1 MQTVVADSLCGVEC
15 LFEIAGFQHALLLH
29 AMTPYARKAV
39 SLQLHFHGKT
49 VGFDLRCILL
59 KLTNFRFDTEQFLNV
74 VADFM
79 RDNVALGEI
88 TVRAELAFH
97 VIIERE
103 IDVHGAVCRAIE
115 WPHDRL
121 SRAAAS
127 AGRAAI
133 HHQLGLLIGAPHFF
147 ELLTPGVFCRRQND
161 RGEFCGFIFVR
172 ADGARSSLLLL
183 NGISGD

>member
-1 MQTVVADSLCGVEC
+1 MQTVVADSLCGVER
-15 LFEIAGFQHALLLH
+15 LFKVTGLQHTLLLH
-29 AMTPYARKAV
+29 AMTPHAREAV

-49 VGFDLRCILL
+49 IDFGLRCILL
-59 KLTNFRFDTEQFLNV
+59 KLTDFRFDTEQFLNV

-79 RDNVALGEI
+79 RNHVALGEI

-97 VIIERE
+97 VVIERE
-103 IDVHGAVCRAIE
+103 IDIHGAVCRAIE
-115 WPHDRL
+115 RPHHRL
-121 SRAAAS
+121 ARTAAS
-127 AGRAAI
+127 AGRAAV

-183 NGISGD
+183 NGISGN